1 MEKQFDDTNKGALF
15 EPFEPENILLNGT
28 IDINGTKTKVVATK
42 VELNNGTT
50 MLKLYSELGTIF
62 DNGELYSGKIGV
74 YNKDTKKQELNLF
87 KELSVDMIAG
97 RKNLIRM
104 GKVFCLLVCI
114 NLNLK
119 NHNLKWH
126 LITQMMRFLFSVSVL
141 P

>member
-1 MEKQFDDTNKGALF
+1 MEKQFDDTNKGAWF

-97 RKNLIRM
+97 RKKSDKN
-104 GKVFCLLVCI
+104 GKS
-114 NLNLK
+114 
-119 NHNLKWH
+119 
-126 LITQMMRFLFSVSVL
+126 FLSVSLYKSKPKQDLEETAKFTDRKVDTDDEI
-141 P
+141 PF